1 MGHLS
6 GLTRVLFLHAHPD
19 DETLATGALIA
30 ELVAE
35 GADVAV
41 LTATRGERGDV
52 VRGAVAQDRGLGDHR
67 AEERAAALAVLGVR
81 SSAFLGDPPALG
93 AGRPRRRY
101 LDSGMVWVTPEV
113 AGPAPHAGPDALTA
127 APLVEAA
134 ADAAA
139 YLEWFRAQAVV
150 SYDAF
155 GGYGH
160 PDHVACHQIAVA
172 AARRAGVRCLEIV
185 SQPHLASAGPT
196 AQSYDLPHRLPTVRD
211 ALTRYASQLTVEG
224 DEVVH
229 VGGQR
234 EAIQTSVTLRPVR
247 DGRAR

>member
-1 MGHLS
+1 MPAVSAEPTEALCV
-6 GLTRVLFLHAHPD
+6 LTVHAHPD

-172 AARRAGVRCLEIV
+172 AARRAGSPSSAMIRISVGPAMK
-185 SQPHLASAGPT
+185 SMPTSPASSFLAAAT
-196 AQSYDLPHRLPTVRD
+196 
-211 ALTRYASQLTVEG
+211 
-224 DEVVH
+224 
-229 VGGQR
+229 
-234 EAIQTSVTLRPVR
+234 
-247 DGRAR
+247 